1 MMEVNS
7 TSRMKNSTFNQS
19 VSSMRGLPE
28 ISTSRL
34 TREECLTHLTAV
46 LRSED
51 SAPLASRDVRLA
63 WSAYLELVVEPAG
76 WRAVLVPS
84 PDTAELLNTEAG
96 RRGSLVVEVVDVT
109 CDSLEAE
116 VEIISG
122 ALELEGKLATVPV
135 DELYPVKEQEISS
148 LNMTPTIVALDLIR
162 FFYKVPYLSN
172 CMTFRINR
180 IFVQNLWMPWD
191 EDSECSDWVSEHLEN
206 RLNLHFSLVS
216 GSGDQATA
224 IRLDQ
229 LVARAELNRSVS
241 SDVRSHFNWFPHLP
255 GPP

>member
-1 MMEVNS
+1 
-7 TSRMKNSTFNQS
+7 
-19 VSSMRGLPE
+19 MRGLPE

-63 WSAYLELVVEPAG
+63 WTAYLELVVEPAG

-172 CMTFRINR
+172 CMTFRINLFLFR
-180 IFVQNLWMPWD
+180 TSGCPGTRTVSAVTGCRSTSRT
-191 EDSECSDWVSEHLEN
+191 DSTSTSAWS
-206 RLNLHFSLVS
+206 
-216 GSGDQATA
+216 
-224 IRLDQ
+224 
-229 LVARAELNRSVS
+229 VARGTRQ
-241 SDVRSHFNWFPHLP
+241 
-255 GPP
+255 PPSG